1 MYLPLK
7 RNNMRTGLITVLLY
21 ILTLGI
27 LSAQEPRN
35 SSTYFGKNP
44 EGLFLGAVLSK
55 KSINTEKHE
64 FKDIKT
70 NQKIT
75 PISTSFKYEFPEIVP
90 NKENMYKVISD
101 ELKAKG
107 TPTGNAGIA
116 SYSFYSIRNLED
128 LYTNFGQKMD
138 LGKWFGLD
146 VNNKMPKSNILVE
159 YEIPLFD
166 MFIDPGG
173 DGIKNYL
180 EELAKLKDDDLIY
193 VISITWGRKA
203 LIFVQ
208 SDFDENSLKVAL
220 NRYIKDEALTEEQKI
235 IIETATFSYNIFED
249 VPLELN
255 NPDPI
260 KTILKYLLEPITT
273 DNYGSIIHFMANEMD
288 GGTYLNGF

>member
-1 MYLPLK
+1 
-7 RNNMRTGLITVLLY
+7 MRTVLLTTLLF
-21 ILTLGI
+21 ILTFGI
-27 LSAQEPRN
+27 ISAQETK
-35 SSTYFGKNP
+35 SSATLFSKNP
-44 EGLFLGAVLSK
+44 EQLYLGAVLSK

-70 NQKIT
+70 KEKISLL
-75 PISTSFKYEFPEIVP
+75 STTFKYEFPEIVP
-90 NKENMYKVISD
+90 TKENMYQVIAD

-107 TPTGNAGIA
+107 APTSSGIA
-116 SYSFYSIRNLED
+116 SYSFYPIRNLED
-128 LYTNFGQKMD
+128 LYANFGQKMD

-146 VNNKMPKSNILVE
+146 INNKMPVSNILIA

-166 MFIDPGG
+166 LYLDIAETGMM
-173 DGIKNYL
+173 NYR
-180 EELAKLKDDDLIY
+180 EELTKLKDDDLIY
-193 VISITWGRKA
+193 VMSITWGRKA

>member
-1 MYLPLK
+1 MFLPLK
-7 RNNMRTGLITVLLY
+7 RNKMRTRLITVLLY

-44 EGLFLGAVLSK
+44 ESIFLGAVLSK
-55 KSINTEKHE
+55 NSINTEKHE

-70 NQKIT
+70 NHKIT
-75 PISTSFKYEFPEIVP
+75 PISTTFKYEFPEIVP
-90 NKENMYKVISD
+90 SKENMYKVISD
-101 ELKAKG
+101 ELKEEGA
-107 TPTGNAGIA
+107 PTGNAGIA

-128 LYTNFGQKMD
+128 LYDNFGQKMD

-173 DGIKNYL
+173 DGIMNYIA
-180 EELAKLKDDDLIY
+180 ELAKLKDDDLIY
-193 VISITWGRKA
+193 VMSITWGRKA

-249 VPLELN
+249 VPLDLDN
-255 NPDPI
+255 ANPF
-260 KTILKYLLEPITT
+260 KTILKYLEEPITT

-288 GGTYLNGF
+288 GSTYLNSF

>member
-1 MYLPLK
+1 MYLPQK
-7 RNNMRTGLITVLLY
+7 RNKMRTGLIAVLLY

-35 SSTYFGKNP
+35 SSTYYGKNP

-55 KSINTEKHE
+55 KSINTENHA

-75 PISTSFKYEFPEIVP
+75 PISTSFKYEFPAIVP
-90 NKENMYKVISD
+90 NKENMYMVISD
-101 ELKAKG
+101 EFKSKG
-107 TPTGNAGIA
+107 APTGNAGIA

-128 LYTNFGQKMD
+128 LYANFGQKMD

-159 YEIPLFD
+159 YQIPLFD
-166 MFIDPGG
+166 IFIDPGG
-173 DGIKNYL
+173 DGIINYS
-180 EELAKLKDDDLIY
+180 EELAKLKDNDLIY
-193 VISITWGRKA
+193 VMSITWGRKA

-220 NRYIKDEALTEEQKI
+220 NRYIKDESLTEEQKI

-249 VPLELN
+249 IPLELD
-255 NPDPI
+255 NPNPI

-273 DNYGSIIHFMANEMD
+273 DNYGSIIQFMANEID
-288 GGTYLNGF
+288 GSTYLNSF